1 MSDTATAEAEVT
13 AGDAEAV
20 AEEAGL
26 VYVTDAEP
34 GIRRHRRGERF
45 SYRGVDG
52 RAVGRATRERI
63 DALAVPPAWSDVWI
77 CPRRNGHLQATG
89 RDARGRKRYR
99 YHDTWREVRDAD
111 KFSRLGDFGQALDGL
126 RGQIDADLAKP
137 DDDRERVLALVV
149 RLLDETLIRV
159 GNDEYATTN
168 DSYGLTTLRP
178 DHVEVAGPEFTLC
191 FVGKSGVE
199 HDVTVRDRRL
209 ARLVRRCHEL
219 GGQELFTYRADD
231 GAVARVTSADV
242 NDYLHRHVG
251 PDVTAKVFRTWGA
264 TAVVARALAEAE
276 PAGDEAEADAC
287 VIAAIDQAADL
298 LRNTRAVCRQS
309 YVHPLVLDAYRDGSL
324 ADTWSHTRAG
334 ARLDR
339 ADRTV
344 LRLLT
349 G

>member
-1 MSDTATAEAEVT
+1 MSDAAVADAEITAT
-13 AGDAEAV
+13 DAETV

-26 VYVTDAEP
+26 VYVSDAEP
-34 GIRRHRRGERF
+34 GVRRRRRGDRF

-52 RAVGRATRERI
+52 KPVSKATRARI
-63 DALAVPPAWSDVWI
+63 EALAIPPAWSDVWI
-77 CPRRNGHLQATG
+77 CPLRNGHLQATG
-89 RDARGRKRYR
+89 RDARGRKQYR

-111 KFSRLGDFGQALDGL
+111 KFSRLGDFGGALDGL
-126 RGQIDADLAKP
+126 RGQIEADLRSSA
-137 DDDRERVLALVV
+137 DDRDRVLALVV

-168 DSYGLTTLRP
+168 DSFGLTTLRP
-178 DHVEVAGPEFTLC
+178 DHVEVEGSEFTLC

-199 HDVTVRDRRL
+199 HDVTVHDRRL
-209 ARLVRRCHEL
+209 ARLVKRCHEL
-219 GGQELFTYRADD
+219 GGQELFTYRAAD
-231 GAVARVTSADV
+231 GSIARVTSADV
-242 NDYLHRHVG
+242 NDYLHHHVG

-264 TAVVARALAEAE
+264 TAVVARSLAEAKPVE
-276 PAGDEAEADAC
+276 DEAQADEA
-287 VIAAIDQAADL
+287 VIAAIDRAADL

-309 YVHPLVLDAYRDGSL
+309 YVHPLVLDAYRDDTL
-324 ADTWSHTRAG
+324 ADTWSHTRGG

-349 G
+349 E